1 VTTAPACWNQET
13 PDLVEP
19 EIRPNLVLR
28 TDLPGLRLSYDD
40 VVFAYLRSV
49 WDEPRPVHG
58 AARLW
63 WDWLLVAVLLP
74 VAVIEVLVRPD
85 LNDRVGSLAVAL
97 VLLPLLLL
105 RRSRPLVAVAVAF
118 GVAAVASLVFWGE
131 PELNVL
137 VVMLLFPFSLFRWG
151 SGREAVIG
159 LAIMLG
165 KVGLS
170 AVLGFLSAGDAVAG
184 SAVLATA
191 CALGAAVRYR
201 GRARARELEQ
211 VKLLERERLARDLHD
226 TVAHHVSAM
235 AIRAQAG
242 LATAAARP
250 EAATE
255 ALGLIESEASQALAE
270 MRTMVRALR
279 RNESAELAPSPTVAD
294 IGLLASPGRPGP
306 EVDVRIDGAVDDLPK
321 SVGTAVYRLTQ
332 ESVTNARRHARHA
345 TRIEVSVVVDDSSVH
360 LRVSDDGDTGTRGTA
375 APGHGLIGM
384 IERADLLGGTCEA
397 GPNPGRGWTVTAV
410 LPLSGVRG

>member
-1 VTTAPACWNQET
+1 M
-13 PDLVEP
+13 
-19 EIRPNLVLR
+19 
-28 TDLPGLRLSYDD
+28 
-40 VVFAYLRSV
+40 FAYPRSV
-49 WDEPRPVHG
+49 WDEPRPVRG

-63 WDWLLVAVLLP
+63 WDWALVAVLLLVAVLETL
-74 VAVIEVLVRPD
+74 LRPD
-85 LNDRVGSLAVAL
+85 LNSRAGSLAVAV

-105 RRSRPLVAVAVAF
+105 RRSRPLFAVAVAF
-118 GVAAVASLVFWGE
+118 GVAAVASLVFGGE
-131 PELNVL
+131 SELNVM
-137 VVMLLFPFSLFRWG
+137 VFMLLFPFSLFRWG

-170 AVLGFLSAGDAVAG
+170 AVLGFISVGEAGSG
-184 SAVLATA
+184 SAVLGTA
-191 CALGAAVRYR
+191 CAVGAAVRYR

-242 LATAAARP
+242 LATAASRP

-255 ALGLIESEASQALAE
+255 ALGLIESEASRALAE

-279 RNESAELAPSPTVAD
+279 RNESADLAPSPTVAD
-294 IGLLASPGRPGP
+294 VALLASPGRPGP

-321 SVGTAVYRLTQ
+321 SVGTAIYRLTQ

-345 TRIEVSVVVDDSSVH
+345 TRIEVSVVVGASSVR
-360 LRVSDDGDTGTRGTA
+360 LRVSDDGDTATTA
-375 APGHGLIGM
+375 VPGHGLIGM
-384 IERADLLGGTCEA
+384 MERADLLGGSCEA
-397 GPNPGRGWTVTAV
+397 GPNSGRGWTVTAV
-410 LPLSGVRG
+410 LPLTGARG